1 MSTYLVLCQDMARDV
16 GIPGTG
22 PSSVTSTS
30 LSEEENAV
38 VRYIANA
45 DQDIQSR
52 WFDWDF
58 LWSEASITAIS
69 GTSTLT
75 SSNTGF
81 PTALGNWKLDSIV
94 WDKSSEG
101 YQILE
106 YMEWNPYREMYKY
119 GSIDSD
125 VPEIYSLK
133 PNNDLDLYP
142 TPDSATVISAE
153 YWATPTVLAAD
164 ADISAIPPRFHKIII
179 ARAKMYYAENEDAP
193 EIMAGAVAE
202 FEDLLDKLE
211 ADQLPS
217 QKNRRFSSAQ
227 NMFNFVVRPE

>member
-22 PSSVTSTS
+22 PSSVDATT

-38 VRYIANA
+38 VRYIAQA

-58 LWSEASITAIS
+58 LWAQVDITASS
-69 GTSTLT
+69 GAATLV
-75 SSNTGF
+75 S
-81 PTALGNWKLDSIV
+81 PTTLGNWKLDSVV
-94 WDKSSEG
+94 WDKASED

-106 YMEWNPYREMYKY
+106 YMEWNEYRDSYKY
-119 GSIDSD
+119 GTIDSD
-125 VPEIYSLK
+125 IPEVFSVRPDNVI
-133 PNNDLDLYP
+133 DLYP
-142 TPDSATVISAE
+142 TPNSSTAVSTE
-153 YWATPTVLAAD
+153 YWTIPTVLSSD
-164 ADISAIPPRFHKIII
+164 GDISAIPPRFHKIII

-193 EIMAGAVAE
+193 EIMAGALAE

-211 ADQLPS
+211 ADQLPR
-217 QKNRRFSSAQ
+217 QKNRRFSAAQ
-227 NMFNFVVRPE
+227 DLYNFVVRTE